1 MSECYLAVARKNGA
15 RISLAQCP
23 NWNRSPNRMPLLL
36 RVGIPW
42 LALLHLINELLRT
55 NVIEIATR
63 RGQRAMAKLSLDHV
77 HRLALGC
84 QLGGERVAE
93 PVRVALVHES

>member
-1 MSECYLAVARKNGA
+1 
-15 RISLAQCP
+15 
-23 NWNRSPNRMPLLL
+23 MPLLL